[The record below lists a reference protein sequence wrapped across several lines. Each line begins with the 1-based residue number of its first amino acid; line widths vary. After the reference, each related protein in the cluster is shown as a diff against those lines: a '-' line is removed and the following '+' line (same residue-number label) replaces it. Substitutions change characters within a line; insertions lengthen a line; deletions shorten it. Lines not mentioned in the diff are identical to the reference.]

1 MGAGTGQ
8 AQRRDL
14 VQLAEGETVA
24 LRFKLLDVP
33 IAIGIDFIVIMLVLG
48 ALWRT
53 PEELPAWMAVVTGS
67 VLLHELGHAA
77 VFDYFGVKPSIVLHG
92 GGGLTFGTRVTPR
105 QHILV
110 AVAGPGMGLVVGG
123 IVGLAALGAP
133 RLATNPIVEDLLWVN
148 LGWSLINLLPFP
160 GVDGGS
166 IVVELTTIVLGR
178 PAETAGRIV
187 GMVVVGL
194 VFVALILA
202 GLYYWAFVVGFF
214 AGWRF
219 LQATLRATALSGV
232 KAAGAPNDLLVAGRY
247 EEAFHAARVAM
258 ADHPTET
265 VPVLLASDA
274 LLLMSQYADAE
285 WGYDKVARANPVDP
299 RALRGLAYVRR
310 RLGRTAEAD
319 ADLAALLRLPSA
331 GAAIQQAAALY
342 DANRHADGY
351 KLVAE
356 SLRTATNP
364 TVARV
369 LQSYLAMFEYT
380 LGREDLA
387 LRDID
392 ALIGSAPGD
401 AAMHEQRALILCDL
415 GRSDEARVEIRR
427 ALADKPRHPSYHE
440 TMGLVERMAGNA
452 PVALQ
457 LLVDSAAPRPSDPR
471 ARAELAVCQIQLG
484 GVGEARA
491 ALETL
496 PGYSLRDP
504 FVAYAR
510 AALAIADRADDRA
523 IELLSEAGRGRPEL
537 AVRAGA
543 DPLFRT
549 LLADPARRAALAG
562 AIAGANS

>member
-1 MGAGTGQ
+1 M
-8 AQRRDL
+8 
-14 VQLAEGETVA
+14 
-24 LRFKLLDVP
+24 
-33 IAIGIDFIVIMLVLG
+33 
-48 ALWRT
+48 
-53 PEELPAWMAVVTGS
+53 ELS
-67 VLLHELGHAA
+67 
-77 VFDYFGVKPSIVLHG
+77 
-92 GGGLTFGTRVTPR
+92 
-105 QHILV
+105 
-110 AVAGPGMGLVVGG
+110 
-123 IVGLAALGAP
+123 
-133 RLATNPIVEDLLWVN
+133 
-148 LGWSLINLLPFP
+148 
-160 GVDGGS
+160 
-166 IVVELTTIVLGR
+166 
-178 PAETAGRIV
+178 
-187 GMVVVGL
+187 
-194 VFVALILA
+194 
-202 GLYYWAFVVGFF
+202 
-214 AGWRF
+214 
-219 LQATLRATALSGV
+219 
-232 KAAGAPNDLLVAGRY
+232 
-247 EEAFHAARVAM
+247 
-258 ADHPTET
+258 
-265 VPVLLASDA
+265 
-274 LLLMSQYADAE
+274 
-285 WGYDKVARANPVDP
+285 
-299 RALRGLAYVRR
+299 
-310 RLGRTAEAD
+310 EAD

-351 KLVAE
+351 ELVAE

-364 TVARV
+364 SVARV

-415 GRSDEARVEIRR
+415 GRFDEARVEIRR

-452 PVALQ
+452 QVALQ
-457 LLVDSAAPRPSDPR
+457 FLVDSAAPRPSDPR

-496 PGYSLRDP
+496 PRHALRDP

-510 AALAIADRADDRA
+510 AALAVAARANDQA
-523 IELLSEAGRGRPEL
+523 IDLLSEAGRWRPEL

-562 AIAGANS
+562 STAGANS